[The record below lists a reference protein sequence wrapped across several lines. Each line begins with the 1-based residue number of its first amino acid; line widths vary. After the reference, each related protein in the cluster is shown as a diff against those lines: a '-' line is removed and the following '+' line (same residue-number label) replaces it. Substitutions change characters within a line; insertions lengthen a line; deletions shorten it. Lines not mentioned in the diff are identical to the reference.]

1 MKAPE
6 SYLFQPIKS
15 VFADVFCRVGLVC
28 EFFSKIISV
37 LMRPN
42 PKPLN
47 VTLKEYLS
55 ESLILRWMGADR
67 ECL

>member
-1 MKAPE
+1 M
-6 SYLFQPIKS
+6 
-15 VFADVFCRVGLVC
+15 FADVFCRVGLAC
-28 EFFSKIISV
+28 ELFRKIISV

-55 ESLILRWMGADR
+55 ESLTLRWMGADR